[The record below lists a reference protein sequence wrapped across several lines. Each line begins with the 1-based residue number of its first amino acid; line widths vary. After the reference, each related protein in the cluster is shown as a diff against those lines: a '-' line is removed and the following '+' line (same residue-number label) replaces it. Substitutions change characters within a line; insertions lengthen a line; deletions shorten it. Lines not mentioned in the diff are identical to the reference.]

1 MKSIASAIVASATS
15 AVVCSISPLMCSAQM
30 TQQTPPDNS
39 KINANHQKTADNQS
53 NESNDRL
60 TTAKVRKAIVADKS
74 LSTDGHNIK
83 IITVNGKVTLKGPV
97 QSEEEK
103 QRIASD
109 LADIVPADS
118 LMNQLTVNH

>member
-1 MKSIASAIVASATS
+1 
-15 AVVCSISPLMCSAQM
+15 MCSAQM